1 MNSSAFGR
9 HVVPEPC
16 VFLLLCFF
24 SQEARF
30 LPRLV
35 ILEYGESLPFMED
48 LLVRYSTLP
57 SLGVA
62 IHDIRDCC
70 AGTCVLFVC
79 VLGRGPYTAVLVEP
93 LTIFLLLNSGI
104 RCAIYGN
111 LASKCPND
119 DAWAT
124 TPHARKKARWD
135 EDPSALLVT
144 AAAWSRKSIRLEGK
158 TAPLPYSIL
167 LLYKKGLRLDVWG
180 MS

>member
-9 HVVPEPC
+9 HVVPESC

-104 RCAIYGN
+104 RCSNSPLTEIQ
-111 LASKCPND
+111 SKFTGSDSTCM
-119 DAWAT
+119 
-124 TPHARKKARWD
+124 
-135 EDPSALLVT
+135 ELVQ
-144 AAAWSRKSIRLEGK
+144 I
-158 TAPLPYSIL
+158 
-167 LLYKKGLRLDVWG
+167 
-180 MS
+180 